1 VYSQTNVVVPNIPQ
15 VQVKHIDVIF
25 NQPQP
30 FAGLQTYTL
39 DLDACV
45 VMGDICMKIPD
56 ASAPFTDGR
65 FIDTGSNQGSMFIP
79 RSSEP
84 MNPINELLK
93 IQWCPDQ
100 NYFLVKFAGQLLEP
114 LRHQPTVFSTVAPH
128 PDASTPGKFTCIPN
142 PDGMCPSNFD
152 PVCGA
157 DGVTYGN
164 ECEALRAC
172 QLDGSTPGRC
182 HGRC

>member
-1 VYSQTNVVVPNIPQ
+1 
-15 VQVKHIDVIF
+15 
-25 NQPQP
+25 
-30 FAGLQTYTL
+30 
-39 DLDACV
+39 
-45 VMGDICMKIPD
+45 MCMKIPD

-65 FIDTGSNQGSMFIP
+65 FIDTASNQGSMFIP

-114 LRHQPTVFSTVAPH
+114 LRHQPTVFSTVVPH
-128 PDASTPGKFTCIPN
+128 PDASTPGKFTCTPN
-142 PDGMCPSNFD
+142 PAGICPSNFD